1 MVYNLMSRVR
11 IRFVSDATK
20 EGTGFSLNYETL
32 QAPTTA
38 PTAFDFAGVHAK
50 AALKSGTGGGTGL
63 PVNQTVVTTTSARS
77 NITDAPTQSAES
89 QNLTS
94 SLSVPLSAFTSKV
107 PGNFTTTTDA
117 VVQLT
122 SETPTAQELNKSGVI
137 LSPKV
142 NSGTTMFP
150 RTFPV
155 TGVESRGNVWTRTAH
170 VVMAIEKKKVEEK
183 VPDIIILGPSVP
195 VVMIFVLVV
204 AGIAWWNYK
213 YNSEELSRYETYAK
227 RSKAKR
233 RYNKNMQNI
242 SKGNLYN
249 KMTKDW
255 RGQSFSVASRVSP
268 MAGRKISFAGKLREL
283 ADGVRTPRSSRPPSE
298 EMMPLNKPGSLL
310 TPNRSTTA
318 GGSRPSSRPASLL
331 LRDALAN
338 MFGSGDSG

>member
-213 YNSEELSRYETYAK
+213 YNSEELSRYFVVAI
-227 RSKAKR
+227 
-233 RYNKNMQNI
+233 NKYYFC
-242 SKGNLYN
+242 SLVHFSY
-249 KMTKDW
+249 
-255 RGQSFSVASRVSP
+255 SFVYCR
-268 MAGRKISFAGKLREL
+268 L
-283 ADGVRTPRSSRPPSE
+283 
-298 EMMPLNKPGSLL
+298 SLL
-310 TPNRSTTA
+310 SVNNYYYR
-318 GGSRPSSRPASLL
+318 
-331 LRDALAN
+331 
-338 MFGSGDSG
+338 